1 MTTSALPIAIAVGD
15 RRARVLIKMLLAHL
29 ERVRH
34 QRWKALDFPEDRIQ
48 SRRAVPLIALE
59 DTGRTTA
66 CEHISLEPLAAD
78 DQHADRL
85 LAAVAPLERDP
96 ALHVAGFHVDVA
108 VPTGLS
114 LKGLDVTRLAHS
126 LRDWC
131 ARHLVALPE
140 GASAHVVT
148 LYSTPVRV
156 HVEKTACA
164 GEPGRLSIFPSQ
176 PPATLSVVVTERLH
190 TQLDTLLAASADRHL
205 LLFEMNSRLWSAAQL
220 RVELEASF
228 DFPELSRVHETW
240 IADVTP
246 SPFDEGPT
254 FRRLLPV

>member
-1 MTTSALPIAIAVGD
+1 MSASPIAIAAGD
-15 RRARVLIKMLLAHL
+15 RHSRVLIKWLLAHL

-66 CEHISLEPLAAD
+66 FEHISLEPLAAED
-78 DQHADRL
+78 PHTDRL
-85 LAAVAPLERDP
+85 LAAVAPLEHDP
-96 ALHVAGFHVDVA
+96 VLHVAGFHIDVA
-108 VPTGLS
+108 VPMGLS

-126 LRDWC
+126 LRAWC

-148 LYSTPVRV
+148 VFATPIRVR
-156 HVEKTACA
+156 VEKTGCA
-164 GEPGRLSIFPSQ
+164 GERGRLSIFPNQ
-176 PPATLSVVVTERLH
+176 PPAAFGVAVTERLH
-190 TQLDTLLAASADRHL
+190 AQLDTLLRASADRHL
-205 LLFEMNSRLWSAAQL
+205 LLFERNSRLWGAGQL
-220 RVELEASF
+220 RTELEASF
-228 DFPELSRVHETW
+228 DFPELSRVHEMW
-240 IADVTP
+240 IADVRL

-254 FRRLLPV
+254 FRRLLPI

>member
-1 MTTSALPIAIAVGD
+1 MTMSALPIAIAAGD

-59 DTGRTTA
+59 DAGRTTA
-66 CEHISLEPLAAD
+66 CEHISLEPLAAED
-78 DQHADRL
+78 HHTDHL

-96 ALHVAGFHVDVA
+96 TLQVAGFHIDVA
-108 VPTGLS
+108 VPVGLS
-114 LKGLDVTRLAHS
+114 LKGLDLTRLAHG
-126 LRDWC
+126 LRAWC

-148 LYSTPVRV
+148 VYGTPVRV
-156 HVEKTACA
+156 HVEKTPCA
-164 GEPGRLSIFPSQ
+164 GERGRLSIVPSQ
-176 PPATLSVVVTERLH
+176 PPATFGVVVTERLH
-190 TQLDTLLAASADRHL
+190 AQLDTLLAASADRHL
-205 LLFEMNSRLWSAAQL
+205 LLFERNSRLWSAGQL

-228 DFPELSRVHETW
+228 DFPELSRVHEMW

-246 SPFDEGPT
+246 SAVDEGPS